1 MEKNAR
7 EEKIKEIR
15 DAKKIEK
22 ARITQI
28 EKDRVGQ
35 LTPAQKKNEALVKRN
50 INKEKKADE
59 LQAAR
64 NLVGSPIGGQ
74 TITGP
79 LVNSMMDNEEIE

>member
-1 MEKNAR
+1 MLEKNAR
-7 EEKIKEIR
+7 EEKLKEIR

-35 LTPAQKKNEALVKRN
+35 LTPAQKKTEALVKRN

-64 NLVGSPIGGQ
+64 NLVGRLTNWWS
-74 TITGP
+74 
-79 LVNSMMDNEEIE
+79 DNWSFS